1 LGIQRRP
8 RRSVGSF
15 LVAFWPLLACL
26 LLVDR
31 ATAEEPPEVRQR
43 IAAVENGLIAE
54 KGGPA
59 RFKIGDRLRQHNVP
73 GVSVAVIHEFKV
85 EWAKGYGV
93 ADRQTGV
100 PVTART
106 LFQAAS
112 TSKPV
117 AAFAA
122 LKLVER
128 GDLDLDRDVNRYLK
142 TWKVPTNQ
150 FTRQHAVDL
159 RSLLSHTAG
168 TTVHGFGGY
177 PSGAKLPTLR
187 EILDG
192 VKPANSP
199 PIRVDKVPGNG
210 FRYSGGGIEI
220 EQRLMM
226 DVTGKPF
233 PELMRN
239 LVLNPLAMSASTYQQ
254 PLPKPLRAQAAAGHD
269 DKGHPIPGKWHV
281 YPEMAAAGLWTTPS
295 EMSHYVI
302 EVLLAHEGRSEK
314 VLDQKMVDQML
325 TPQNGGPAGL
335 GPFIENHRN
344 GKRFSHNGAN
354 AGFRCVFVGLL
365 NRGDGAVVMTNSD
378 NGDPLVGE
386 IMKSIAA
393 VYGWD

>member
-1 LGIQRRP
+1 
-8 RRSVGSF
+8 
-15 LVAFWPLLACL
+15 L

-31 ATAEEPPEVRQR
+31 STAEEPAEVRQR
-43 IAAVENGLIAE
+43 IASVENGLIAE

-128 GDLDLDRDVNRYLK
+128 GELDLDRDVNRYLK

-177 PSGAKLPTLR
+177 PFGAKLPTLR

-199 PIRVDKVPGNG
+199 PVRVDKVPGKG

-254 PLPKPLRAQAAAGHD
+254 PLPKALRPEAASGQDA
-269 DKGHPIPGKWHV
+269 KGHPIPGKWHV

-302 EVLLAHEGRSEK
+302 EVLLANEGRSEK
-314 VLDQKMVDQML
+314 VLSRQMVKQML

-335 GPFIENHRN
+335 GPFIENRRN
-344 GKRFSHNGAN
+344 GSRFSHNGAN
-354 AGFRCVFVGLL
+354 AGFRCAFVGLL

-386 IMKSIAA
+386 IMKSIATA
-393 VYGWD
+393 YGWD